1 MSLYFNQPLPLIT
14 QYKFPKVSFTS
25 KTFCTALDILQ
36 EVLLGRAVGI
46 MIPMITLVALVALN
60 PLVDMLELGGC
71 LAALALGVIVKELV
85 SYYLLCLISLKSS
98 VSIVNCLLTATCG

>member
-1 MSLYFNQPLPLIT
+1 MYLYFNQPLPLIT

-60 PLVDMLELGGC
+60 PLVDILQ
-71 LAALALGVIVKELV
+71 LALV
-85 SYYLLCLISLKSS
+85 
-98 VSIVNCLLTATCG
+98 

>member
-46 MIPMITLVALVALN
+46 MIPLNTLVALVALN
-60 PLVDMLELGGC
+60 PLVELLQLSLE
-71 LAALALGVIVKELV
+71 EL
-85 SYYLLCLISLKSS
+85 L
-98 VSIVNCLLTATCG
+98 